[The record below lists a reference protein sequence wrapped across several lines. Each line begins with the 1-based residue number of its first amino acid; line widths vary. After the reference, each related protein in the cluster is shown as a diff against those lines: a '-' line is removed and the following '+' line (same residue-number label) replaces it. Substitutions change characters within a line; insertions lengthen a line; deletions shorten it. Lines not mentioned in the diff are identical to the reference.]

1 MREVLK
7 EVIGNLYE
15 LPDLLVSHPIDVAF
29 SLGLI
34 TAQLET
40 LQKSLTYGDG
50 EF

>member
-1 MREVLK
+1 MRDELK
-7 EVIGNLYE
+7 EIISMLYE
-15 LPDLLVSHPIDVAF
+15 LPDMLVSNPLDVAF